1 MQRDRESIERFDCNG
16 VLKISLNMETHIV
29 TIDLKHNLL
38 HKRPHRYGLNDSI
51 KEVIKG
57 SLHLTPSDIFKQLGL
72 YCYIILI

>member
-1 MQRDRESIERFDCNG
+1 
-16 VLKISLNMETHIV
+16 METHIA

-57 SLHLTPSDIFKQLGL
+57 SLHLTPSDIFKQLEL
-72 YCYIILI
+72 QYPDLTQKQVHAY